1 MAKVVDITDKLNFDD
16 NPKLMIRGKEIEVAT
31 DAPTMLGGG
40 GGGGG
45 GGPGIKEIM
54 DAINLLLPEKSRKEI
69 EKMKLSF
76 GDLMIVVQEAI
87 ALVVGDVNGG
97 EH

>member
-31 DAPTMLGGG
+31 DAPTMLKVMNLMGSKD
-40 GGGGG
+40 
-45 GGPGIKEIM
+45 PGIKEIM

-69 EKMKLSF
+69 EKMKLSV

>member
-1 MAKVVDITDKLNFDD
+1 MAKVVDITDKLSFDD

-31 DAPTMLGGG
+31 DAPTMLKVMNLMGSKDL
-40 GGGGG
+40 
-45 GGPGIKEIM
+45 GIKEIM

-87 ALVVGDVNGG
+87 VLVVGDVNGG